1 MARPKK
7 EKELKHHHQIM
18 LRLTDIEYEL
28 FQPMHK
34 MHSFHWLNMLENS
47 L

>member
-28 FQPMHK
+28 I
-34 MHSFHWLNMLENS
+34 FHQCPKRTAS
-47 L
+47 IG